1 MKYAIIFNF
10 SPTQWIIGIA
20 LGKKDFKKS
29 NNNNNNKN
37 KKQKKAHAWVNLHI
51 D

>member
-20 LGKKDFKKS
+20 LGKKDLKKKQQQQQQQKQETKKS
-29 NNNNNNKN
+29 PC
-37 KKQKKAHAWVNLHI
+37 LG
-51 D
+51 

>member
-20 LGKKDFKKS
+20 LGKKDFKK
-29 NNNNNNKN
+29 KQQQQQET
-37 KKQKKAHAWVNLHI
+37 KKSPCLG
-51 D
+51 